1 MDGATVHPREVMKC
15 VVANRA
21 QAVMLVHN
29 HPSGSSEPS
38 LADRQVTARMKAAL
52 AFIDVKVVDHL
63 IVGETSLRKWR
74 SSSSGPGQSEPGS
87 DAGLSD

>member
-1 MDGATVHPREVMKC
+1 MELFHGTVDGATVHPREVMKC

-21 QAVMLVHN
+21 PAVMLVHN

-63 IVGETSLRKWR
+63 IVGESITSMAA
-74 SSSSGPGQSEPGS
+74 Q
-87 DAGLSD
+87 GLL